1 MYLDWQ
7 DYSIRKIA
15 TGYGLKSNTYIQC
28 NVWWSQD
35 SLQAP
40 ILLLHH
46 RMDTGNHYW
55 SGLAIVI
62 PTCCTEQK
70 LKCSSMRSAQHTMGV
85 RRSTLLQAFSTRFQC
100 TAQKCDFRNVGS
112 RTQHAIKMGNVWTI
126 YYPSCF
132 WVLFSVTLVT
142 LRPYCFVCF
151 VLLGGVRHS
160 LESTNNGRGHNHY
173 QAIGECFEIPAPSL
187 SVHFLSDIFLL
198 TLEKLLKIKSDQFR
212 LVRH

>member
-7 DYSIRKIA
+7 NYSIRKIA
-15 TGYGLKSNTYIQC
+15 NGYGLKSNTYIQC

-46 RMDTGNHYW
+46 RMDAGNHYW

-62 PTCCTEQK
+62 PTCFTEQK

-85 RRSTLLQAFSTRFQC
+85 WRSTLLQAFSTHFQC

-151 VLLGGVRHS
+151 VLLGGSGTVWKVQIMGGDTIITRQ
-160 LESTNNGRGHNHY
+160 LESALKSQHPLFQYTF
-173 QAIGECFEIPAPSL
+173 C
-187 SVHFLSDIFLL
+187 L
-198 TLEKLLKIKSDQFR
+198 TSSFSPLRSYWK
-212 LVRH
+212 